1 MLDLFAPHRPLWW
14 KGGLTL
20 MLYLAAAWLSLW
32 WPSSVN
38 GVSHL
43 YLASGFALACVISWG
58 WWMTLPVGIGSA
70 MVVLYLSDWGA
81 PSALAWM
88 HTVSLALIGGV
99 GAAAQA
105 WVSALLTQ
113 GKQQCKPMPL
123 DSLRAIARFFL
134 LAGPLACLINAGV
147 SSSALV
153 YWGLAPTS
161 SWPIVAGTWWVGDT
175 VGVMLGAPIL
185 LSLIGAPQALWKQRQ
200 KAVGIPLMIA
210 AVLMGWGVGMLQQWE
225 RDKAVAEFRR
235 QADATA
241 DHLRTQLHDYLSTLE
256 TLRSLFDA
264 SEQVTRREFQR
275 ASTYWLNQQA
285 GMQALGWSERVSS
298 DRLTIFEQAVRAE
311 GLTQFEV
318 FDLPGKARSR
328 DDSLVVK
335 FVEPMSRNHKALGY
349 NMLSSTATREAFDLA
364 VSSDAPVSTPPSIA
378 WQVST
383 SNIPEGVVIYRSINA
398 QSSLNSSFPSGGD
411 MSHKLPKGAVFAV
424 IRLDETLQNMLQEA
438 PAFMH
443 ACLKDITDGHPKILA
458 GGVGCQTQHRVFAH
472 DVLLPTFAQRQWTL
486 TLSSDKNSALG
497 NWTAMSALFGLVG
510 VTLAAALGSLLL
522 LVTGN
527 AAKMNAAM
535 ADALAQRQAAES
547 ASQAKSEFLSRMS
560 HELRTPLNAMLG
572 FAQVMDLDQSSP
584 LRESHRSHLDQI
596 QQAGWHLL
604 DMIDD
609 VLDIA
614 NIDSMAIPLQTEPVS
629 MTTALSTCLDSI
641 EALRQKQNVHIT
653 VKNLLKTPW
662 GVMADPARLHQ
673 VLENLLSNAVKFNK
687 PGGHAHVHVSMVQ
700 RSATDRSSTLDTQA
714 MVVLTVTDTGKGMN
728 SEQLMQLFQ
737 PFSRQGRAS
746 VESSGMGIGLAISRH
761 LTQLMGGTLDATS
774 KLGDGTV
781 LTLSL
786 PAVRMTHM
794 PTPEESLDDGTNNLP
809 SATAGQK
816 HLLYIEDNAVNSAV
830 MQAIMRERPHID
842 LQIEGTIEAGLAAL
856 HDRIHHPLPDLIL
869 LDVHLPDAS
878 GAELLALLKANP
890 DTRDIPV
897 VMISADAT
905 PEQIDGCLSAGAA
918 CYLTKPVQIRVLL
931 KQIDDLLAAL

>member
-20 MLYLAAAWLSLW
+20 LLYLAAAWLSLW
-32 WPSSVN
+32 WPSSVS

-58 WWMTLPVGIGSA
+58 WWMALPVGIGSA
-70 MVVLYLSDWGA
+70 LVALLMSDWGGTA
-81 PSALAWM
+81 SLTWMNTIALS
-88 HTVSLALIGGV
+88 VVGGV
-99 GAAAQA
+99 GAAVQV
-105 WVSALLTQ
+105 WVGALLTQ
-113 GKQQCKPMPL
+113 GRQQGKPMPL

-134 LAGPLACLINAGV
+134 YAGPLACLINAAI

-153 YWGLAPTS
+153 YWGHAPVS

-200 KAVGIPLMIA
+200 KAVGIPLLIA
-210 AVLMGWGVGMLQQWE
+210 AILMGWGVGMLQQWE
-225 RDKAVAEFRR
+225 RDKAASEFRR

-241 DHLRTQLHDYLSTLE
+241 NSLRTQLHDYLNTLE
-256 TLRSLFDA
+256 TLRSLFEA
-264 SEQVTRREFQR
+264 SEQVTRSEFQH
-275 ASTYWLNQQA
+275 ASAYWLNQQA
-285 GMQALGWSERVSS
+285 GIQALGWSERISS
-298 DRLTIFEQAVRAE
+298 DQLTIFEQAIRAE
-311 GLTQFEV
+311 GLAHFEV

-349 NMLSSTATREAFDLA
+349 NMLSSAATREAFELA
-364 VSSDAPVSTPPSIA
+364 VTSDAPVSTSPSIS

-383 SNIPEGVVIYRSINA
+383 SEIPEGVVIYRAINGA
-398 QSSLNSSFPSGGD
+398 AAPAASLTSTSD
-411 MSHKLPKGAVFAV
+411 MGHNTPKGAVFAV
-424 IRLDETLQNMLQEA
+424 IRLDETLQTMLRAA
-438 PAFMH
+438 PPFMH
-443 ACLKDITDGHPKILA
+443 ACLKDITDGHPKMLA
-458 GGVGCQTQHRVFAH
+458 GGLGCQSKQRVFTHEAM
-472 DVLLPTFAQRQWTL
+472 LPTFAQRQWTL

-535 ADALAQRQAAES
+535 ADALGQRQAAEA

-572 FAQVMDLDQSSP
+572 FAQVMELDQSSP
-584 LRESHRSHLDQI
+584 LHHAHRSHLDQI

-614 NIDSMAIPLQTEPVS
+614 SIDSIAIPLQTEPVAIGA
-629 MTTALSTCLDSI
+629 ALSNCLDSL
-641 EALRQKQNVHIT
+641 ENLRQKQGVKIT
-653 VKNLLKTPW
+653 VKNLLKAPW
-662 GVMADPARLHQ
+662 GVMADPARLQQ
-673 VLENLLSNAVKFNK
+673 VLDNLLSNAVKFNK
-687 PGGHAHVHVSMVQ
+687 PGGQVHVHVSMVQ
-700 RSATDRSSTLDTQA
+700 DAQA

-728 SEQLMQLFQ
+728 SDQLLQLFQ

-746 VESSGMGIGLAISRH
+746 GEASGMGIGLAISRH
-761 LTQLMGGTLDATS
+761 LAQLMGGTLDATS
-774 KLGDGTV
+774 KPGDGTV

-786 PAVRMTHM
+786 PAVQMAS
-794 PTPEESLDDGTNNLP
+794 TPSPAEAFAVGENALP
-809 SATAGQK
+809 AAMAGQK

-842 LQIEGTIEAGLAAL
+842 LHIEGTIEAGLAVL

-905 PEQIDGCLSAGAA
+905 PEQIDACLSAGAA
-918 CYLTKPVQIRVLL
+918 CYLTKPIQIRVLL